1 MVKLSYWPGTLL
13 LYCVLALISTYASA
27 QIATSITI
35 NSETRSIYLGDS
47 VVLDIEST
55 GLLDPLDVSLLKQSP
70 DFLRETIGTRIAVI
84 DGKVVE
90 IAIRRME
97 FIPSKEGTLI
107 YGPLAGEGIR
117 GRTSSGSISV
127 EVNPAISANWQPG
140 KEHIETEISFSKN
153 NPIVGEQIVVDIK
166 LRHKY
171 QIANEHYSIP
181 DFTDFD
187 TLLVYEERR
196 TIEATTDEA
205 EKTWRQ
211 IAWRLLLHPK
221 RSGNIDIEPVQ
232 WSGTMIKSRSQRGS
246 FDQAFNSMPMQ
257 VLAAPKD
264 RPEWWLPAT
273 SVQLTDTWSTD
284 VKDLSAGDEIIRT
297 ITLTANNILSN
308 QVPNIEP
315 LPSRALT
322 STQIRSTREHSLN
335 NSQTVATGVFEYR
348 MVAQSPIPVFLDT
361 VRVPWWNT
369 QTNTHEEAILPAR
382 RINIGLPDRADLLAD
397 LAMNNSGLSRWL
409 FNMRGFARWQPLL
422 IALGTLM
429 ALAALFPLLRDGV
442 RRHLMLRYQH
452 RKIRKLEALRNKAQ
466 WQTLYS
472 ELNKLTNERKL
483 NTSSTA
489 YQNLIAN
496 LQQVLFAN
504 NAEAALLLERS
515 NICLT
520 FNPPK
525 TNQNEPLVA
534 AL

>member
-1 MVKLSYWPGTLL
+1 MVKRNHWPAALL
-13 LYCVLALISTYASA
+13 LCCVLALISTLLSA
-27 QIATSITI
+27 ETAVSINI
-35 NSETRSIYLGDS
+35 SSETRSIYLGDS

-55 GLLDPLDVSLLKQSP
+55 GVLDPLDVSLLTQSP

-107 YGPLAGEGIR
+107 YGPLTGEGIR
-117 GRTSSGSISV
+117 GTVSSGSV
-127 EVNPAISANWQPG
+127 TVDVNPAISANWQPG
-140 KEHIETEISFSKN
+140 EEHIETDISFSKN
-153 NPIVGEQIVVDIK
+153 EPIVGEQIVVDIK

-181 DFTDFD
+181 DFTEFD

-196 TIEATTDEA
+196 TIETETDET
-205 EKTWRQ
+205 EESWRQ

-221 RSGNIDIEPVQ
+221 RSGIIDIEPVR

-246 FDQAFNSMPMQ
+246 FDQAFNSAPMQ
-257 VLAAPKD
+257 VLAAPRD

-369 QTNTHEEAILPAR
+369 ETNTHEEAILPAR

-397 LAMNNSGLSRWL
+397 LAINNSGLSRWL
-409 FNMRGFARWQPLL
+409 FSLRSFARWQPLL
-422 IALGTLM
+422 IALGTLL
-429 ALAALFPLLRDGV
+429 ALAALLPLLRDGV
-442 RRHLMLRYQH
+442 RRHRMLRYQH
-452 RKIRKLEALRNKAQ
+452 RKIRKLEALRIKAR
-466 WQTLYS
+466 WQALYS
-472 ELNKLTNERKL
+472 ELNKLTDKQEI
-483 NTSSTA
+483 NTSSAA
-489 YQNLIAN
+489 YQNLIRN
-496 LQQVLFAN
+496 LQQVLFSN
-504 NAEAALLLERS
+504 NAQAAGQLERN
-515 NICLT
+515 NIRLT

-525 TNQNEPLVA
+525 TNQKKSTLA